1 MRKSWQTYFGLND
14 KDMKTIL
21 DYFLYG
27 MDRDL
32 SREEQELVDNL
43 LSSQKYFDL
52 VKDLVRFHGEG
63 EKWPEK
69 YFYTNANT
77 YDFMTSYTLW
87 RRQNNRS
94 FDQQL
99 EGLNSTVV
107 EMFKLKYFKIILA
120 QYKHGQM
127 IPSMEWA
134 GAQVHH
140 SPGAD
145 TGTDFGQCEWISPL
159 VHMEEPWSTDYRHVP
174 VGSFPGDA
182 NGLKMIL
189 DAEAFDSG
197 PSDSKGIGF
206 KISVLHHLDVP
217 LMSNNGMNIDVGT
230 YTQLGVAAKVVKTSQ
245 EAKSTFEPEKRGCFF
260 EDEIRMVDVNMDIA
274 GRYEMTNCLF
284 QATCDQIRERCK
296 CNLAPY
302 EIKPNICVGK
312 GLACL
317 KKVNAEVGKWN
328 EVLDTLTNTKKTCI
342 AACETTSFSDIII
355 STSRY
360 PNMNTFIYTKE
371 SCIIGKKLIYTCEDA
386 RRVSLEEWYPGLC
399 NQIEYLNAND
409 GFCKD
414 GAWDLTRLKQNNSD
428 FNFAD
433 FSSTLARYAKENIAF
448 VTLFMRE
455 PFAEE
460 LAINVDTT
468 TLDFISTI
476 GGLLGLCMGF
486 SFVTVAEMFYYGFDT
501 MRQLCFPSVGEKSPF
516 SRREN
521 RKIEAVRALNL
532 DNKSKY

>member
-1 MRKSWQTYFGLND
+1 M
-14 KDMKTIL
+14 
-21 DYFLYG
+21 
-27 MDRDL
+27 
-32 SREEQELVDNL
+32 
-43 LSSQKYFDL
+43 
-52 VKDLVRFHGEG
+52 
-63 EKWPEK
+63 
-69 YFYTNANT
+69 
-77 YDFMTSYTLW
+77 
-87 RRQNNRS
+87 
-94 FDQQL
+94 
-99 EGLNSTVV
+99 
-107 EMFKLKYFKIILA
+107 
-120 QYKHGQM
+120 
-127 IPSMEWA
+127 
-134 GAQVHH
+134 
-140 SPGAD
+140 
-145 TGTDFGQCEWISPL
+145 
-159 VHMEEPWSTDYRHVP
+159 
-174 VGSFPGDA
+174 
-182 NGLKMIL
+182 
-189 DAEAFDSG
+189 
-197 PSDSKGIGF
+197 
-206 KISVLHHLDVP
+206 
-217 LMSNNGMNIDVGT
+217 
-230 YTQLGVAAKVVKTSQ
+230 
-245 EAKSTFEPEKRGCFF
+245 
-260 EDEIRMVDVNMDIA
+260 
-274 GRYEMTNCLF
+274 
-284 QATCDQIRERCK
+284 
-296 CNLAPY
+296 
-302 EIKPNICVGK
+302 
-312 GLACL
+312 
-317 KKVNAEVGKWN
+317 NAEVGKWN

-355 STSRY
+355 STSKY
-360 PNMNTFIYTKE
+360 PNLNTFIYTKE